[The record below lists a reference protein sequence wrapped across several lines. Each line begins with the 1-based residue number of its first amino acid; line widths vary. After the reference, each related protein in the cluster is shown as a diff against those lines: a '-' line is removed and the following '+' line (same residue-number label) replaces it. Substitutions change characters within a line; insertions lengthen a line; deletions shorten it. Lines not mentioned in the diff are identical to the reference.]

1 MSPRPRAYALEPAKP
16 SRKRQRYGVF
26 DIETRRTQDTH
37 AMNTEYLL
45 GGATIDGET
54 CRFFTDP
61 TDLARF
67 ILKSK
72 HAGIIWYT
80 YNGGRFD
87 FAYLLQHLPKGYAA
101 RVVMA
106 GSRVLFLHITQGH
119 EERTQDGKHKGKR
132 RHWRIWDF
140 NQVLPGTLRKNLE
153 AFHCYVQKGE
163 ADYTTI
169 ADTPETRAYLAGD
182 VLGLY
187 ELIATFYAQ
196 KELQG
201 VRHMPTAASL
211 SLATFRT
218 HFLHQS
224 IPVLKPEE
232 EAFCRSA
239 YLGGRT
245 QPLQLGHVED
255 VTEYD
260 VHSMYGWAMTQPLPC
275 SAAIAVST
283 LPKGRDDL
291 LGIVRAQVDVPED
304 WRIGPLPVVW
314 EGRLIYPVGHLEGVW
329 CSPELRLAEELGCSV
344 TYGEGYVF
352 KAEPWMRDFSHA
364 QFAQR
369 ESSPAGKTLAKLLHV
384 AVYGK
389 LGMKRERQSW
399 LMPQG
404 EEAMA
409 ELPEEA
415 VCVNPELNVWQL
427 PGEETGTAV
436 LPHVAAMVTSYARTK
451 LLRALLAVGSDAVY
465 CDTDS
470 VYVANGG
477 TLPAEMCGDEMGK
490 FGIEGHSR
498 HGFIIG
504 SKAYLLLR
512 DEGAPKTRLK
522 GVPAKVAKETAASIA
537 WGNDEQKAEWWQFI
551 GLREAVR
558 ARASQE
564 RTGQGL
570 VGEVHRERTVHLG
583 YAGGQV
589 QRDGRVLPLNMDALA
604 AAAWE
609 KIHAVE
615 DAQVLKWQVE
625 EDRLLYRRI
634 RELGGIRRG
643 DYEDIPRAL
652 LRRQGW
658 GMDEMAQA
666 LGMSNADE
674 LYRALQEIEG
684 RKSKARLA

>member
-1 MSPRPRAYALEPAKP
+1 MRPRAYALEPAAP

-26 DIETRRTQDTH
+26 DIETRRTEDTH
-37 AMNTEYLL
+37 SMNTEFLL
-45 GGATIDGET
+45 AGATIDGET
-54 CRFFTDP
+54 CHFFTDP
-61 TDLARF
+61 AALAKFLLR
-67 ILKSK
+67 SK

-80 YNGGRFD
+80 FNGGRFD
-87 FAYLLQHLPKGYAA
+87 FAYLLQHLPQGYAS
-101 RVVMA
+101 RIIMA
-106 GSRVLFLHITQGH
+106 GSRVLFLSISQGK
-119 EERTQDGKHKGKR
+119 EERTPEGKHKGKK
-132 RHWRIWDF
+132 RHWRVWDF
-140 NQVLPGTLRKNLE
+140 NQVLPGTLRRNLE

-163 ADYTTI
+163 ADYATI
-169 ADTPETRAYLAGD
+169 ADTPETRAYLASD
-182 VLGLY
+182 VLGLH

-196 KELQG
+196 RELQG

-218 HFLHQS
+218 HFLRQS
-224 IPVLKPEE
+224 IPVLHPDE
-232 EAFCRSA
+232 EAFCRMA

-245 QPLQLGHVED
+245 QPLQLGRVED
-255 VTEYD
+255 VTEFD

-275 SAAIAVST
+275 SAAIAVPT
-283 LPKGRDDL
+283 LPKGRSDL
-291 LGIVRAQVDVPED
+291 LGIVRAKVEVPD
-304 WRIGPLPVVW
+304 TWRIGPLPVVW
-314 EGRLIYPVGHLEGVW
+314 QGRLIYPTGHLEGVW
-329 CSPELRLAEELGCSV
+329 CSPELLLAEELGCQV
-344 TYGEGYVF
+344 EYGEGYVF
-352 KAEPWMRDFSHA
+352 RAEPWMAEFSHA

-369 ESSPAGKTLAKLLHV
+369 KSSPAGKTLAKLLHV

-399 LMPQG
+399 LMPIG

-409 ELPEEA
+409 DLPDEA
-415 VCVNPELNVWQL
+415 VCVNEELNVWQL

-451 LLRALLAVGSDAVY
+451 LLRALLAAGEHAVY

-470 VYVANGG
+470 VYVANGH
-477 TLPAEMCGDEMGK
+477 TLPAAMCGDAMGM
-490 FGIEGHSR
+490 FGVEGHSR

-512 DEGAPKTRLK
+512 DDGEPKTRLK
-522 GVPAKVAKETAASIA
+522 GVPSRVARETAASIA
-537 WGNDEQKAEWWQFI
+537 WGNDEQRAEWWQFI

-558 ARASQE
+558 ARESQQ
-564 RTGQGL
+564 RTGKGL

-589 QRDGRVLPLNMDALA
+589 QKDGRVLPLSMDLLREAE
-604 AAAWE
+604 WE
-609 KIHAVE
+609 KIHAAE
-615 DAQVLKWQVE
+615 DRHLRDWQLAE
-625 EDRLLYRRI
+625 GRLLYRNI

-643 DYEDIPRAL
+643 DYEDIPRSL
-652 LRRQGW
+652 IRRQGW

-666 LGMSNADE
+666 LGMSDADE
-674 LYRALQEIEG
+674 LYRVLQEIEG